1 MEYQI
6 IRACAIGGQ
15 NKAAGDVV
23 ALDDKTAR
31 ELMAIGRVVPHDK
44 PQVENRALGL
54 DEETK
59 PRKRGRPRTVKAE
72 D

>member
-6 IRACAIGGQ
+6 IRACAIAGQ
-15 NKAAGDVV
+15 KKAAGDVV
-23 ALDDKTAR
+23 TLDDKTAR

-44 PQVENRALGL
+44 PKVDNRAIGL

-59 PRKRGRPRTVKAE
+59 PRKRGRPRAAKAE

>member
-6 IRACAIGGQ
+6 IKACAIGGQ
-15 NKAAGDVV
+15 KKAAGDVV
-23 ALDDKTAR
+23 TLDDKTAR
-31 ELMAIGRVVPHDK
+31 ELMGIGRAVPYYK
-44 PQVENRALGL
+44 PKVENRALGL

-59 PRKRGRPRTVKAE
+59 PRKRGRPRAAKAE